1 VYRRGRVPFW
11 FDADAAALF
20 AVEGR
25 KDEALSTLVKAFN
38 RGWRQNGGSDLRDIA
53 EEPAFRSL
61 HGDPRFTE
69 LQARIASHYA
79 RERRELE
86 RVLRA

>member
-1 VYRRGRVPFW
+1 
-11 FDADAAALF
+11 
-20 AVEGR
+20 
-25 KDEALSTLVKAFN
+25 
-38 RGWRQNGGSDLRDIA
+38 
-53 EEPAFRSL
+53 L